1 MTDWLTPADVARSLQ
16 VSRRTVLRWID
27 AGSLPALRVG
37 SVVRIS
43 RQALAVWQGRH
54 ETAAPD
60 WGTTEATSAP
70 AATVSSRNVTALP
83 PAQWPE
89 GYVPVYGGS
98 TTAAA
103 SSAAGRDRIARRA
116 KSRPA

>member
-27 AGSLPALRVG
+27 AGTLPALRVG

-43 RQALAVWQGRH
+43 RQALAAWC
-54 ETAAPD
+54 AARESGNPPQQRQ
-60 WGTTEATSAP
+60 ASAP
-70 AATVSSRNVTALP
+70 AAATVARPVPLPVGGLLSSD
-83 PAQWPE
+83 
-89 GYVPVYGGS
+89 YVPVFGGL
-98 TTAAA
+98 TASAA